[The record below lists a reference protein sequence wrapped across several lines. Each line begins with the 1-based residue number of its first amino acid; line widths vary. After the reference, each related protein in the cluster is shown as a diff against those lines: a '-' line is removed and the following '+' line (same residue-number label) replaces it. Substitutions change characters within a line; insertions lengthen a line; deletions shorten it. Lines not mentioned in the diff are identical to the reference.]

1 MIRKKKSLIM
11 LVCALIIISSAAF
24 GTIAYLTDR
33 AGVTNRFTIGNVDI
47 IVDETEVD
55 ENGNPVPN
63 PNYNPNDPDDPNGP
77 NLRTEEENEYP
88 LIPGSEYI
96 KDPTMTV
103 KAGSEKA
110 YVRMVVTLSNAA
122 EIDAVF
128 AELQSLYPEK
138 YPNGFEPGA
147 FVKGRDNVKWV
158 YTGTM
163 AKNEALNTYTLEFR
177 YFEAVEPMDTED
189 KVLPALFET
198 ILIPGELSN
207 NHLTQLTDFFIDIEG
222 HAIQTTGFDNADAA
236 WTSFDAQRT
245 ATGTTTTGT
254 VDTATVEQ

>member
-1 MIRKKKSLIM
+1 MKMKKKSLIM
-11 LVCALIIISSAAF
+11 LMCALTIISSVAF

-47 IVDETEVD
+47 VVDETEVD
-55 ENGNPVPN
+55 ENGNPIPN
-63 PNYNPNDPDDPNGP
+63 LDYDPNDPNDPDDP

-122 EIDAVF
+122 GIDAIF

-138 YPNGFEPGA
+138 YPNGFVPGA
-147 FVKGRDNVKWV
+147 FVTGRDNAVWV
-158 YTGTM
+158 YTG
-163 AKNEALNTYTLEFR
+163 ALVKNEVLNTYTLEFR
-177 YFEAVEPMDTED
+177 YFEAVEPTATEN
-189 KVLPALFET
+189 VGLPPLFET

-207 NHLTQLTDFFIDIEG
+207 THLTQLTDFSIDIDG
-222 HAIQTTGFDNADAA
+222 HAIQTTGFDDADVAWAA
-236 WTSFDAQRT
+236 FDTQMT
-245 ATGTTTTGT
+245 ATGTTGTGT
-254 VDTATVEQ
+254 VDTGTAEQ